1 MRSWVVRALGM
12 ERSRWIERRLEESH
26 HQPGDRCLQRT
37 PTGEG
42 SSSSPK
48 SKEPAHQPGGRAGAQ
63 RARCEFQA
71 LSPRAP
77 RSALCPHPTKRI
89 NSSHQ
94 DRCTRQRTRLLSAH
108 NTLKTQQGR
117 AAFKHVWRR
126 TSYCFPDLEKKPC
139 ARVFCEKSSA
149 VPLKLIALFSVL
161 PENTDSVKRSY

>member
-1 MRSWVVRALGM
+1 MNEWEILEQSYDSRKRGSKVSEQREWSEGWGWLRGWSGGWSGPRRPLMRSWVVRALGM

-71 LSPRAP
+71 LSPRK
-77 RSALCPHPTKRI
+77 LLG
-89 NSSHQ
+89 SSVSSVFWKEDSDVPYCGYFSIYGVEH
-94 DRCTRQRTRLLSAH
+94 LMIPFNLE
-108 NTLKTQQGR
+108 TQ
-117 AAFKHVWRR
+117 V
-126 TSYCFPDLEKKPC
+126 Y
-139 ARVFCEKSSA
+139 
-149 VPLKLIALFSVL
+149 
-161 PENTDSVKRSY
+161 